1 MNKVAHS
8 REDEI
13 ATVQSVQRIRMRRVR
28 GQLNN
33 D

>member
-1 MNKVAHS
+1 MKKVAHS

-13 ATVQSVQRIRMRRVR
+13 ATVQSVQWIRMRKVR